1 MRRTFILRT
10 ALAALALLL
19 SVTAA
24 VAQRSAG
31 DHANIDPQFLVD
43 MPVAGIIPATAGA
56 VESYLYTGGGVL
68 ATFTYGLMTNL
79 NVGLSFG
86 GTNLIGAGGITWNNL
101 PGISARY
108 RVLEESM
115 YNPAVVVGFDSQGH
129 DGWLPSLRQYVMKSP
144 GFFVAVSK
152 NYQFFGTVSF
162 HGGANYTLERHDDDF
177 DPNIYLGVEK
187 SIGPIVSW
195 LAEYNFAFDN
205 DRNSRGFWN
214 GSLGTGIRVSTN
226 IGFNA
231 DILFKNLITSGFAH
245 EKVIRAIRIQYVRY
259 L

>member
-1 MRRTFILRT
+1 
-10 ALAALALLL
+10 
-19 SVTAA
+19 
-24 VAQRSAG
+24 
-31 DHANIDPQFLVD
+31 
-43 MPVAGIIPATAGA
+43 
-56 VESYLYTGGGVL
+56 
-68 ATFTYGLMTNL
+68 
-79 NVGLSFG
+79 
-86 GTNLIGAGGITWNNL
+86 
-101 PGISARY
+101 
-108 RVLEESM
+108 
-115 YNPAVVVGFDSQGH
+115 
-129 DGWLPSLRQYVMKSP
+129 
-144 GFFVAVSK
+144 VSK

-231 DILFKNLITSGFAH
+231 DILFKNLTTSGFAKD
-245 EKVIRAIRIQYVRY
+245 KVIRAIRIQYVRY